1 MTATRNRHGSATV
14 ELPSDLEFVI
24 TRQFDAPAALVF
36 KACTTPELVKRWWGF
51 DSSEW
56 KVCEIDLRVGGK
68 WRYVT
73 HEQGYGDVAF
83 HGEYREIDAPRRI
96 VTTEVFEGFPD
107 AGAVNTVTF
116 DEVDGVTTMT
126 TVVLHS
132 KKEHRDGHIAS
143 GMERGMQVSM
153 NRLENLVAALDEAA

>member
-1 MTATRNRHGSATV
+1 MTVTRNRHGSATV
-14 ELPSDLEFVI
+14 ALPSDLEIVI
-24 TRQFDAPAALVF
+24 VRQFDAPAALVF

-51 DSSEW
+51 NSSEW
-56 KVCEIDLRVGGK
+56 KVCDIDLRVGGT

-73 HEQGYGDVAF
+73 HEQGYGDVGF

-132 KKEHRDGHIAS
+132 RKEHRDGHINS
-143 GMERGMQVSM
+143 GMEKGMQVCM
-153 NRLENLVAALDEAA
+153 NRLENLVAELESAA